1 MAIAR
6 RAALGLLAAPAILR
20 AQAQWPDRPV
30 RLVVP
35 FGPGGAID
43 TLSRLCAN
51 AFAAHAGGQNLVVDN
66 RVGGGGTIGAAQV
79 AQARPDGYTLLMADM
94 GPNLVARALAPNTA
108 YDPLTAFTPIVQAVN
123 LPNVLIAK
131 PALGVRTTAELIAK
145 ARERR
150 DGLSYASASVGN
162 HSHLYMELLMRQA
175 DISMVHAPYRSGAET
190 VASVARGET
199 DCSLITVSSAIGL
212 IRGGQVLALAT
223 GTASGTSL
231 LPDVPPVGATLP
243 GFDTSVWHGVM
254 GPAGMATDLVSRI
267 NAVFNAVLAEPAV
280 RQAVANTQ
288 GGVTVGGPPER
299 FSEFL
304 RREAEVW
311 LPLIRERGIRAE
323 G

>member
-1 MAIAR
+1 MTLSR
-6 RAALGLLAAPAILR
+6 RAALALLAAPAIAR
-20 AQAQWPDRPV
+20 AQAAWPDRPV

-43 TLSRLCAN
+43 TFSRVCAN
-51 AFAAHAGGQNLVVDN
+51 VFAQHAGGHQLVVDN

-79 AQARPDGYTLLMADM
+79 AQARPDGFTLLMADM
-94 GPNLVARALAPNTA
+94 GPNLVARALSPNTA
-108 YDPLTAFTPIVQAVN
+108 YDPLTAFTPIIQGVN
-123 LPNVLIAK
+123 LPNVLIAR
-131 PALGVRTTAELIAK
+131 ANLGVRTTADLVARAK
-145 ARERR
+145 ERR

-199 DCSLITVSSAIGL
+199 DCSLITVSSALGL
-212 IRGGQVLALAT
+212 IRGGQVVALAT
-223 GTASGTSL
+223 GTAAGTPL
-231 LPDVPPVGATLP
+231 LPGVPAIGATLP
-243 GFDTSVWHGVM
+243 GFDTSVWHGVV
-254 GPAGMATDLVSRI
+254 GPAGMAPDLVARI

-280 RQAVANTQ
+280 QQAVAATQ
-288 GGVTVGGPPER
+288 GGVTVGGPPDR
-299 FSEFL
+299 FAGFL

-311 LPLIRERGIRAE
+311 IPLIRERGIRAE